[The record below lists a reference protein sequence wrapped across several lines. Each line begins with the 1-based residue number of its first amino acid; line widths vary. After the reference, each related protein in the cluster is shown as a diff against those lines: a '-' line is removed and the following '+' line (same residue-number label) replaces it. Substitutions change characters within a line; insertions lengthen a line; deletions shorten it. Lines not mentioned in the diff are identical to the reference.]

1 MKSLFIEGKQ
11 NSPAVAFSEG
21 GVLSIVG
28 RSIPEHPLKFYKPLE
43 DWITEFLATSPIK
56 VYFKAHL
63 DYLNTHSTECMLTLM
78 KKLEEYATSSKADV
92 SILWNFDEDDE
103 DMQTLGEDLKSLVK
117 VPFKI
122 EEAKS

>member
-1 MKSLFIEGKQ
+1 MNSLFIEGKQ

-21 GVLSIVG
+21 GVLSISG

-43 DWITEFLATSPIK
+43 DWITEFLATSPVK
-56 VYFKAHL
+56 VYLKIHL
-63 DYLNTHSTECMLTLM
+63 DYLNTHSTECVLVLM
-78 KKLEEYATSSKADV
+78 KKLEEYLSSSKADV

-103 DMQTLGEDLKSLVK
+103 DMETLGEDLKSLVK

-122 EEAKS
+122 EEAV

>member
-56 VYFKAHL
+56 VYFKVHL

-78 KKLEEYATSSKADV
+78 KKIEEYATSSKADV

>member
-1 MKSLFIEGKQ
+1 MNSLFIEGKQ
-11 NSPAVAFSEG
+11 NSPAIAFSEG

-56 VYFKAHL
+56 VYFKVHL

-78 KKLEEYATSSKADV
+78 KKLEEYAQSSKADV

-122 EEAKS
+122 EEIN

>member
-11 NSPAVAFSEG
+11 NSPTVAFSEG

-43 DWITEFLATSPIK
+43 DWISEFLAASPIK
-56 VYFKAHL
+56 VYFKVHL

-78 KKLEEYATSSKADV
+78 KKIEEYATSSKADV
-92 SILWNFDEDDE
+92 SILWNYDEDDE

>member
-21 GVLSIVG
+21 GVLSIIG

-56 VYFKAHL
+56 VYFKVHL

-78 KKLEEYATSSKADV
+78 KKIEEYATLSKADV

-122 EEAKS
+122 EEVN